1 MVEGF
6 DGCGSS
12 NGHEY
17 RSGDGT
23 VGYAERTGTPETREF
38 AGDSEFKHRRNYKS
52 IDTPAEDVVYFR
64 VMGKRGL
71 VLGMVLAAVVTG
83 SVARAQEDIDYQK
96 PNTWRPTIKATIK
109 DMRTQLL
116 ELRARQKE
124 ELRMKMGQIKDVRKK
139 TLVERIGNRMCDTNT
154 RLTNNMKRY
163 LENLSRILDRVEARM
178 QKARDAGENVVG
190 AEEKIAAARKA
201 ITDAKTA
208 VDEQAVRPCTVTLAS
223 TESAVLKTEVK
234 NSIAGLEV
242 QLKGVRTKVKEAR
255 QAVTAAIVALAQVLG
270 EKVESVPTIQP

>member
-1 MVEGF
+1 
-6 DGCGSS
+6 
-12 NGHEY
+12 
-17 RSGDGT
+17 
-23 VGYAERTGTPETREF
+23 
-38 AGDSEFKHRRNYKS
+38 
-52 IDTPAEDVVYFR
+52 
-64 VMGKRGL
+64 
-71 VLGMVLAAVVTG
+71 
-83 SVARAQEDIDYQK
+83 
-96 PNTWRPTIKATIK
+96 
-109 DMRTQLL
+109 
-116 ELRARQKE
+116 
-124 ELRMKMGQIKDVRKK
+124 
-139 TLVERIGNRMCDTNT
+139 MCDTNT

-178 QKARDAGENVVG
+178 QKARDTGENVAG

-270 EKVESVPTIQP
+270 ENI